1 LGFTFFPLP
10 LAPCGWPSAAAA
22 VASTRRWPA
31 DAVRW
36 VRGRWSAPPL
46 AEAGRWCT
54 VKAAGRAPAPAP
66 AMDAREFVV
75 RKRAVLML
83 GTRPRDLE
91 AAIIYVPVSL
101 GHFLRG
107 GFGLSADAEPM
118 GAD

>member
-1 LGFTFFPLP
+1 
-10 LAPCGWPSAAAA
+10 
-22 VASTRRWPA
+22 
-31 DAVRW
+31 
-36 VRGRWSAPPL
+36 
-46 AEAGRWCT
+46 
-54 VKAAGRAPAPAP
+54 
-66 AMDAREFVV
+66 MDECEFVV